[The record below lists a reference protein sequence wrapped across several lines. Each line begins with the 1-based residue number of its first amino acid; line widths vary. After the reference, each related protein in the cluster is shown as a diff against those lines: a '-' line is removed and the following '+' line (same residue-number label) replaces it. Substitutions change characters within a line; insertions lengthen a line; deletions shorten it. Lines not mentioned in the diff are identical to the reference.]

1 MADAPFWE
9 TKSLAEM
16 TKAEFESVCDG
27 CARCCLVK
35 LEDAD
40 TRVTHYT
47 DVACR
52 LLDTGTCRCTDYG
65 HRTRRVPDC
74 MKLTPGRAK
83 SYSWLPKTCGYRL
96 LAAGRPLYWWHPLV
110 SGDRA
115 SVHAAGISVR
125 GRTVGSERDFSDDET
140 ALRIV
145 LWPNQFRM
153 PRRRAKKK
161 PARKRK

>member
-1 MADAPFWE
+1 MTAPFWE

-16 TKAEFESVCDG
+16 TRSEFESVCDG

-40 TRVTHYT
+40 TGATHYT

-52 LLDTGTCRCTDYG
+52 LLDTRSCRCTDYG

-74 MKLTPGRAK
+74 MKLTPRTAK
-83 SYSWLPKTCGYRL
+83 TYSWLPRTCGYRL
-96 LAAGRPLYWWHPLV
+96 LAEGRPLYWWHPLV
-110 SGDRA
+110 SGDPE

-125 GRTVGSERDFSDDET
+125 GRTAGSERDFSDDET

-145 LWPNQFRM
+145 TWPNQQPRIARAR
-153 PRRRAKKK
+153 PRRRT
-161 PARKRK
+161 PR